1 MLLIT
6 KLINTNITLVSQV
19 LHSKN
24 VMKIIKRF
32 SDIDHP
38 TPSVLSKYNWKLVDN
53 GAVPTIKFSVAKHVK
68 GNTSI
73 DNCTVYV

>member
-1 MLLIT
+1 MSGT
-6 KLINTNITLVSQV
+6 PFK
-19 LHSKN
+19 
-24 VMKIIKRF
+24 KRYENYKTF
-32 SDIDHP
+32 FRHRSHP

-73 DNCTVYV
+73 DNCTAYV